1 LVKEKLDSL
10 IIQFTQAIL
19 HKYTLI
25 KDINTQKTHGINLI
39 GTKYF
44 FENVNSNYDEQ
55 KGINILKYSRWMN
68 SILRRSVEIGKVE
81 LPICSIILD
90 ERGRCIGRGVN
101 RRNINNDPLGH
112 AEIMALRQASLI
124 KNDWRFN
131 ECIIITNLEPCTM
144 CASALIQARMG
155 KVVFGAYDKK
165 RGGLGGS
172 IDLSIHKSSH
182 HKMEIVG
189 GILEKECSQVL
200 QLWFKKLR
208 TQK

>member
-1 LVKEKLDSL
+1 MEIVKQVNKNEKNNS
-10 IIQFTQAIL
+10 
-19 HKYTLI
+19 
-25 KDINTQKTHGINLI
+25 
-39 GTKYF
+39 KYF
-44 FENVNSNYDEQ
+44 
-55 KGINILKYSRWMN
+55 KWMN
-68 SILRRSVEIGKVE
+68 SILKRSEEIGKLE
-81 LPICSIILD
+81 LPISSIILD

-101 RRNINNDPLGH
+101 RRNINKDPLGH
-112 AEIMALRQASLI
+112 AEIIALRQASLI

-131 ECIIITNLEPCTM
+131 NCIIITNLEPCTM

-172 IDLSIHKSSH
+172 IDLSKHKSAH

-189 GILEKECSQVL
+189 GIQEDECRHIL
-200 QLWFKKLR
+200 QLWFSKLR

>member
-1 LVKEKLDSL
+1 MRH
-10 IIQFTQAIL
+10 I
-19 HKYTLI
+19 
-25 KDINTQKTHGINLI
+25 
-39 GTKYF
+39 
-44 FENVNSNYDEQ
+44 FENGNSNKDQQVVNNNLE
-55 KGINILKYSRWMN
+55 YSKWMN
-68 SILRRSVEIGKVE
+68 SVLRRSVEISKNE
-81 LPICSIILD
+81 LPISSIILD

-112 AEIMALRQASLI
+112 AEIMALKQASLI
-124 KNDWRFN
+124 KDDWRFN

-155 KVVFGAYDKK
+155 KVIFGAYDNK

-172 IDLSIHKSSH
+172 IDLSKHKSSH
-182 HKMEIVG
+182 HKMEIEG
-189 GILEKECSQVL
+189 GILESECSRIL

>member
-1 LVKEKLDSL
+1 MRY
-10 IIQFTQAIL
+10 I
-19 HKYTLI
+19 
-25 KDINTQKTHGINLI
+25 
-39 GTKYF
+39 
-44 FENVNSNYDEQ
+44 FENVNSNFDEH
-55 KGINILKYSRWMN
+55 KGINISKYSRWMN
-68 SILRRSVEIGKVE
+68 SILRRSAEIGKVE

-90 ERGRCIGRGVN
+90 DKGRCIGRGVN
-101 RRNINNDPLGH
+101 RRNVNKDPLGH
-112 AEIMALRQASLI
+112 AELMALRQASLI
-124 KNDWRFN
+124 KSDWRFN

-155 KVVFGAYDKK
+155 KVVFGAHDKK

-172 IDLSIHKSSH
+172 IDLSKHKSSH

-189 GILEKECSQVL
+189 GILEDECSQAL

>member
-1 LVKEKLDSL
+1 MRY
-10 IIQFTQAIL
+10 I
-19 HKYTLI
+19 
-25 KDINTQKTHGINLI
+25 
-39 GTKYF
+39 
-44 FENVNSNYDEQ
+44 FENDNSNLD
-55 KGINILKYSRWMN
+55 KRIGINISKYSKWMKF
-68 SILRRSVEIGKVE
+68 ILRRSEEIGEVE
-81 LPICSIILD
+81 LPISSIILD
-90 ERGRCIGRGVN
+90 ERGRCIGRGIN
-101 RRNINNDPLGH
+101 RRNINKDPLGH

-172 IDLSIHKSSH
+172 IDLSKHKSSH
-182 HKMEIVG
+182 HNMKIEG
-189 GILEKECSQVL
+189 GFLEEECSQVL
-200 QLWFKKLR
+200 QLWFKRLR